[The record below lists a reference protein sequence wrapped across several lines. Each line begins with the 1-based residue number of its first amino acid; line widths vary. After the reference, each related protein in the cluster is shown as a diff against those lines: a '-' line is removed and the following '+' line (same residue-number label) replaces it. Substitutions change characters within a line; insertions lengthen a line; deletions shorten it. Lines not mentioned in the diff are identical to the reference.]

1 MRVNK
6 KKRQAHR
13 PSDHVVSR
21 ESAVSSILGAIG
33 IFGYLILVGASF
45 QAAGNGGILL
55 GAAAWVLF
63 GISVFGMMLAVRSY
77 HDTASI
83 RVWKVVGSITNGAV
97 LLFSA
102 ALFVIGLI

>member
-6 KKRQAHR
+6 KTRQAYR

-102 ALFVIGLI
+102 ALFLIGLI

>member
-6 KKRQAHR
+6 KKRQAYR

-45 QAAGNGGILL
+45 QAAGNGEYCSAQLRGCC
-55 GAAAWVLF
+55 
-63 GISVFGMMLAVRSY
+63 LASL
-77 HDTASI
+77 S
-83 RVWKVVGSITNGAV
+83 
-97 LLFSA
+97 LE
-102 ALFVIGLI
+102 

>member
-6 KKRQAHR
+6 K
-13 PSDHVVSR
+13 
-21 ESAVSSILGAIG
+21 
-33 IFGYLILVGASF
+33 
-45 QAAGNGGILL
+45 AAGNGGILL

-102 ALFVIGLI
+102 ALFLIGLI

>member
-6 KKRQAHR
+6 KKRQAYR

-45 QAAGNGGILL
+45 QAAGNGGIPVSYTHLTL
-55 GAAAWVLF
+55 PTNRQGEYCSAQLC
-63 GISVFGMMLAVRSY
+63 GCCLASL
-77 HDTASI
+77 S
-83 RVWKVVGSITNGAV
+83 
-97 LLFSA
+97 LE
-102 ALFVIGLI
+102 

>member
-6 KKRQAHR
+6 KKRQAYR
-13 PSDHVVSR
+13 PSDHGVSR
-21 ESAVSSILGAIG
+21 EAAVSSILGAIG